1 MPPETKP
8 RAYGKLL
15 DVNVQLALL
24 DVLSSG
30 SADLASTQ
38 VLDLANAYG
47 MAWVKAK
54 PGTYEADYLGRM
66 KVAIE
71 TAGFA
76 MLGARY
82 GRLGHC

>member
-1 MPPETKP
+1 MSPVTKP
-8 RAYGKLL
+8 RTYRKLL

-30 SADLASTQ
+30 STDLPSSR

-76 MLGARY
+76 MMGARY
-82 GRLGHC
+82 GRLGYV